1 MQQKPKKVYLSVSY
15 KTSKTLIATVK
26 SKLETLGI
34 EVLMYNP
41 NQKYTTDKILKSDVV
56 IGLPPEL
63 YRGLNMDSRYNVS
76 VGKGQYTESEVSM
89 ENDVPYYMMIHH
101 TFTLSKFNLAYSNMP
116 DNWKENYGNI
126 VLKGNFE
133 LKEVLA
139 LTEKS
144 DNLLLIL

>member
-1 MQQKPKKVYLSVSY
+1 MYKPKKVYLSVSY
-15 KTSKTLIATVK
+15 KTSKTLISTIK
-26 SKLETLGI
+26 KKLELLGI

-63 YRGLNMDSRYNVS
+63 YRGLNIGSGYNVS

-89 ENDVPYYMMIHH
+89 ENDVPYYMLIHH
-101 TFTLSKFNLAYSNMP
+101 SLKLSKFSSTYSNMP

-133 LKEVLA
+133 LKEVLG
-139 LTEKS
+139 LEEKS
-144 DNLLLIL
+144 DDLLLIL